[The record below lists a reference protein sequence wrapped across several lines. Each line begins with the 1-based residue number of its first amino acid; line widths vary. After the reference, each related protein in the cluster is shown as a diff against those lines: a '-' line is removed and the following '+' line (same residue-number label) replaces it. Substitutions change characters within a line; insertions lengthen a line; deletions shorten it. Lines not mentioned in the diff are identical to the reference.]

1 MFVFVFLIVFLILM
15 PIDFILAPII
25 VPYYIIKEKL
35 EDNKKKKLAIS
46 EALKSTFRKLIYKEV
61 R

>member
-1 MFVFVFLIVFLILM
+1 M